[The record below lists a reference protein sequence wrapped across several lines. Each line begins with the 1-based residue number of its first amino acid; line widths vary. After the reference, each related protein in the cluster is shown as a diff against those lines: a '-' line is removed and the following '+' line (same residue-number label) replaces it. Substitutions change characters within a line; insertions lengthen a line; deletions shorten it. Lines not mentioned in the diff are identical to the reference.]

1 MKVHESQLDAE
12 GLRVAVVVARFN
24 HLVSAR
30 LLEGCV
36 AELRRRGI
44 RERDVEVA
52 WVPGAFE
59 IPLAASALAGSGRY
73 DALVVLGVV
82 VRGGTPHFEYVCR
95 GVTDGVQRV
104 MLDSRVPVAFGVLT
118 VDDVEQAW
126 ERTGGAE
133 GHKGV
138 EAAGVA
144 IEMARLVPRLLAV
157 GRARRTPAPRPR
169 SRR

>member
-1 MKVHESQLDAE
+1 M
-12 GLRVAVVVARFN
+12 
-24 HLVSAR
+24 
-30 LLEGCV
+30 
-36 AELRRRGI
+36 
-44 RERDVEVA
+44 
-52 WVPGAFE
+52 PGAFE